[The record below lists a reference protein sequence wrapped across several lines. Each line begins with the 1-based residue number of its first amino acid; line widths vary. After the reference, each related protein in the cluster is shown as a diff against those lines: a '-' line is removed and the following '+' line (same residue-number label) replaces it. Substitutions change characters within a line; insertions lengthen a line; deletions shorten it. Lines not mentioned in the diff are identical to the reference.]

1 MRKLFKFLKPY
12 GGAVLAILCVL
23 IVQAY
28 CDLSLPTYTSDIVN
42 IGIQQKGIDEKI
54 PYEISEEDFGHLL
67 LFVTAKE
74 QETVKN
80 AYEES
85 QASYE
90 YDGTVME
97 LKETVRNDGEKLE
110 ELSKILGKP
119 MLLCAGFDSGSESAA
134 EIEKR
139 VKTQMEEQ
147 MRMQAEEQMRAQT
160 EGQMQGQ
167 PEEQMQERPEEQM
180 QGQQEGQTQS
190 LPEEQMQEQLD
201 IYGIFGMMEDV
212 QREAVISEIEAQF
225 SAMPET
231 MAEQSAAVYIENV
244 YQKPGIDI
252 YQKEINYILKTGGEK
267 VLPAGF
273 WVF

>member
-201 IYGIFGMMEDV
+201 IYGIFQG
-212 QREAVISEIEAQF
+212 IS
-225 SAMPET
+225 
-231 MAEQSAAVYIENV
+231 
-244 YQKPGIDI
+244 
-252 YQKEINYILKTGGEK
+252 
-267 VLPAGF
+267 
-273 WVF
+273 